1 MLILLKA
8 DYDEL
13 SREAARMVANAVTG
27 NPSIVLGLA
36 TGSTML
42 GMYNELVR
50 LCKEQTIDFSRV
62 TTFNLDEY
70 VGLSADHPA
79 SLHSFMKKNF
89 FAHLNANPAKVHFLD
104 GTIAGDYDEYCVSYE
119 RAIRDAGGIDLQV
132 LGIGRNGHIGFNEPT
147 SSFASRTRRNV
158 LTNETIEDNRR
169 LFSPEEKMPQCAI
182 TMGLGTIL
190 EARKILILATGSAKA
205 EAVARA
211 IEGPISASVTA
222 SCLQL
227 HPDVTFLIDESAA
240 VKLKQRDYYRRVMK
254 MTAVPC
260 GSPKVKTGTK

>member
-13 SREAARMVANAVTG
+13 SREAARMVANAVTD

-36 TGSTML
+36 TGRTML

-50 LCKEQTIDFSRV
+50 LCKEQPVDFSRV

-70 VGLSADHPA
+70 LGLSADHPA
-79 SLHSFMKKNF
+79 SLHSFMKQNF
-89 FAHLNANPAKVHFLD
+89 FSRVNVNPAKVHILD
-104 GTIAGDYDEYCVSYE
+104 GTIADDYDEYCVSYE
-119 RAIRDAGGIDLQV
+119 RAIRDAGGIDLQI

-147 SSFASRTRRNV
+147 SGFASRTRLNA

-169 LFSPEEKMPQCAI
+169 FFSPEEKMPQCAI
-182 TMGLGTIL
+182 TMGVGTIL

-211 IEGPISASVTA
+211 IEGPITASVTA

-227 HPDVTFLIDESAA
+227 HSDVTLLIDESAA
-240 VKLKQRDYYRRVMK
+240 IELKQRDYYKRVMA
-254 MTAVPC
+254 MTARLT
-260 GSPKVKTGTK
+260 PKRLC